1 MAQAPCTCEDR
12 CPDCQTCMV
21 WMILEEGVCHGHCTG
36 CTAEAPRSLDEVARR
51 FPLDSLVDVEMRGV
65 PLGEAARLLAQ
76 GSAAEIFVPA
86 HRLDERRDLYLKAVS
101 LDTVLRELGLMAVS
115 SET

>member
-21 WMILEEGVCHGHCTG
+21 WLIHDEGVCHGFCTG
-36 CTAEAPRSLDEVARR
+36 CAAEAPPSLAEVTRR

-65 PLGEAARLLAQ
+65 SLGEAARLFAA
-76 GSAAEIFVPA
+76 GADAEIYVPA

-101 LDTVLRELGLMAVS
+101 LDTVLRELGLIAVIS
-115 SET
+115 QT